1 MLCCAGFCRGN
12 TVKQLYVVRHGRTE
26 WNEAR
31 RMQGQLDSPLT
42 DAGRGHA
49 RQHGALLSR
58 EGAQRLIVSTL
69 GRTRETAE
77 IAGTALEAPV
87 EFDARLME
95 RDFGE
100 WGGLLVKDVERQFPE
115 GWTQWRRDPYNF
127 RPPGGENLPD
137 MLRRV
142 TPLLESLPGL
152 PESKVAL
159 VSHGGMARVILT
171 HFLGLTPDEAIQ
183 VAQPNDLVYRLDFSS
198 ARVDCCFFRA
208 GQGPTPGT
216 FSRP

>member
-1 MLCCAGFCRGN
+1 
-12 TVKQLYVVRHGRTE
+12 
-26 WNEAR
+26 
-31 RMQGQLDSPLT
+31 
-42 DAGRGHA
+42 
-49 RQHGALLSR
+49 
-58 EGAQRLIVSTL
+58 
-69 GRTRETAE
+69 
-77 IAGTALEAPV
+77 
-87 EFDARLME
+87 
-95 RDFGE
+95 
-100 WGGLLVKDVERQFPE
+100 LLVKDVERQFPE

-152 PESKVAL
+152 PESKLAL